1 MSTITL
7 SDDQYQELKNIAT
20 GVFAPLTGFMEE
32 VQLNHV
38 VSHMSLPSGEVFT
51 MPILLDI
58 DKDCANSL
66 SGLKR
71 VDLVFKQ
78 TIVGYIFP
86 RSFFTCNREEVAR
99 KIFGTSDHS
108 HPGVSNFLQL
118 KEIFVGGSIEL
129 LDVGP
134 TEIPNNDLP
143 PQDVRDVFKKRGWK
157 KIVGFQTR
165 NVPHRAH
172 EHLLR
177 IALETTD
184 GLFIQPLIG
193 KKKLGDF
200 TPEAII
206 TGYKALIEGFLPQDR
221 VLLGTLS
228 TRMRYAGPREAV
240 FHALIRRNFGCTD
253 FIIGRDQA
261 GVGNWYGL
269 YEAQELA
276 LKLEPD
282 LGIRIMALKGPYYCA
297 KCDGIVTENSCPP
310 DHFKYTEQ
318 ISGTYMRQ
326 VLKEGNIPNSH
337 LMRSEVVTALQ
348 SISCF
353 IESEK

>member
-1 MSTITL
+1 MC
-7 SDDQYQELKNIAT
+7 K
-20 GVFAPLTGFMEE
+20 FA
-32 VQLNHV
+32 
-38 VSHMSLPSGEVFT
+38 
-51 MPILLDI
+51 
-58 DKDCANSL
+58 
-66 SGLKR
+66 KR
-71 VDLVFKQ
+71 V
-78 TIVGYIFP
+78 
-86 RSFFTCNREEVAR
+86 EESR
-99 KIFGTSDHS
+99 
-108 HPGVSNFLQL
+108 
-118 KEIFVGGSIEL
+118 
-129 LDVGP
+129 
-134 TEIPNNDLP
+134 PNNDLP
-143 PQDVRDVFKKRGWK
+143 PQDVSDVFKKRGWK

-326 VLKEGNIPNSH
+326 VLKEGNIPNSN